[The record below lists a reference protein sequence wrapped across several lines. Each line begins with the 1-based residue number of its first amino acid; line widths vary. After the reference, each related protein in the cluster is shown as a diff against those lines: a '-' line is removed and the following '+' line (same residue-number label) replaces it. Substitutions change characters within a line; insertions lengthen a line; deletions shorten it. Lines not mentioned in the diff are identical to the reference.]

1 MATARIFA
9 KATPEQRQE
18 LNDLERHPRTPRSAL
33 WRIQIITLSLNN
45 ISATEIEKITSRTM
59 KTVLRIIHGFNA
71 NGLEAL
77 FERDHLGRTARF
89 TQEMEHFV
97 LELVRGEHPQNAVSL
112 TETINQVFST
122 QLKTPLTLDCVYYH
136 LRRMGLS
143 WQRSRYV
150 PKGQADA
157 AYKAQETQRLNALKK
172 GRSRG

>member
-18 LNDLERHPRTPRSAL
+18 LYDLERHPRTPKSAL

-45 ISATEIEKITSRTM
+45 ISATEIEKITRHTM

-89 TQEMEHFV
+89 TQEMENFV
-97 LELVRGEHPQNAVSL
+97 LELVRGELPQNAVKYHRNGQSAL
-112 TETINQVFST
+112 FQQAQNTPNTGLCVLPPTANGFELAKKPICPQRTSGCRRQGTGSAKT
-122 QLKTPLTLDCVYYH
+122 Q
-136 LRRMGLS
+136 
-143 WQRSRYV
+143 
-150 PKGQADA
+150 
-157 AYKAQETQRLNALKK
+157 
-172 GRSRG
+172 

>member
-9 KATPEQRQE
+9 EATPEQRQE
-18 LNDLERHPRTPRSAL
+18 LYDLERHPRTPKSAL

-45 ISATEIEKITSRTM
+45 ISATEIKKITRHTM

-71 NGLEAL
+71 NGLEAQ

-89 TQEMEHFV
+89 TQEMENFV
-97 LELVRGEHPQNAVSL
+97 LELVRGELPKNAVSI
-112 TETINQVFST
+112 TETVNQVFSNK
-122 QLKTPLTLDCVYYH
+122 LKTPLTLDCVYYH
-136 LRRMGLS
+136 LQRMGLS

-157 AYKAQETQRLNALKK
+157 DDKAQEVQKLNELKK
-172 GRSRG
+172 WRSRR